1 MPTSFQGGKGIE
13 ASWREEGMF
22 RNIQGMS
29 GKRYDVFIIGGGIT
43 GAFIAWDCS
52 LRGLKVALVDKG
64 DFGAA
69 TSAATS
75 KLIHGGLRYLK
86 NLEVGLVRESLQ
98 ERRILEII
106 APHLVYPIP
115 FVFPAYGWGMRGLPA
130 VLSAMVFYDTLSYDR
145 KWINDDDK
153 KILAH
158 GKFSAE
164 EILEKAPALD
174 PRDLKGGAVYYDC
187 QMYSPERLTLEVICS
202 AHEYG
207 ADVANYAVV
216 EDLIIS
222 GDRVEGGRVR
232 DLLGDKLYDLRSE
245 VTVNAAGPWADLL
258 LGKVRGKKH
267 HSMIRSKGIHI
278 ITKPLH
284 KDHAVVLQTKGGRH
298 FFIMPWR
305 GHSLIGTTDM
315 VYKGEP
321 DDFRVSRK
329 DICDFLDEINQAVPS
344 AGLSPSD
351 VLFQYGGLR
360 PIVEKETSVD
370 VEVYDASRKYEIND
384 HEAGDGI
391 NGFITAIG
399 GKYTTSRNMARQ
411 LVNIVC
417 KKLGRD
423 EALCLTHTT
432 PLYGGEMGRY
442 ASFVERAK
450 KKRPGDLSD
459 AIIENLC
466 RNYGSRYLDVIGY
479 DRKKGLDA
487 ICDGF
492 PDIWSE
498 IYYAV
503 HCEMSIRL
511 SDVLFRRTGLC
522 TLGNPGGRVI
532 EMVADVMGREL
543 KWSKARKRNEM
554 ENVFKAFALE
564 ENYSDLLA
572 QTPS

>member
-1 MPTSFQGGKGIE
+1 
-13 ASWREEGMF
+13 MF

-29 GKRYDVFIIGGGIT
+29 GKKYDVFIIGGGIT
-43 GAFIAWDCS
+43 GAFIAWDAS

-130 VLSAMVFYDTLSYDR
+130 VLSAMVAYDTLSYDR

-153 KILAH
+153 KIPTHKKL
-158 GKFSAE
+158 SAN
-164 EILEKAPALD
+164 EIIERAPALD
-174 PRDLKGGAVYYDC
+174 PRALKGGALYYDC

-202 AHEYG
+202 ANEYG
-207 ADVANYAVV
+207 ADVANYAIV

-222 GDRVEGGRVR
+222 GDRIEGGRVR
-232 DLLGDKLYDLRSE
+232 DLLNDKLYELKAE

-258 LGKVRGKKH
+258 LGIARGKRH
-267 HSMIRSKGIHI
+267 RGVIRSKGIHI
-278 ITKPLH
+278 ITNLFH

-305 GHSLIGTTDM
+305 EHSLIGTTDE
-315 VYKGEP
+315 VYKGDP

-329 DICDFLDEINQAVPS
+329 DICDFLDEINQALPS
-344 AGLSPSD
+344 AELSLSD
-351 VLFQYGGLR
+351 ILFHYGGLR
-360 PIVEKETSVD
+360 PIVERDSSIGA
-370 VEVYDASRKYEIND
+370 EVSDASRKYEIND
-384 HEAGDGI
+384 HEPEDGI
-391 NGFITAIG
+391 KGFVTAIG

-411 LVNIVC
+411 LVDIVC
-417 KKLGRD
+417 KKIGRGST
-423 EALCLTHTT
+423 LCLTHTT
-432 PLYGGEMGRY
+432 PLCGGEIGRY
-442 ASFVERAK
+442 ESFVERAK
-450 KKRPGDLSD
+450 RKRPGDLRD
-459 AIIENLC
+459 RTIEHLC
-466 RNYGSRYLDVIGY
+466 RNYGSRYLDVIGF
-479 DRKKGLDA
+479 DQKKGLDP

-492 PDIWSE
+492 PDVWAE
-498 IYYAV
+498 IFYAI
-503 HCEMSIRL
+503 HREMSIRL

-532 EMVADVMGREL
+532 EMVADAMAREL
-543 KWSKARKRNEM
+543 KWSKSRKRNEI
-554 ENVFKAFALE
+554 ENVFKSFAIE
-564 ENYSDLLA
+564 ENYSALPA
-572 QTPS
+572 QAPS